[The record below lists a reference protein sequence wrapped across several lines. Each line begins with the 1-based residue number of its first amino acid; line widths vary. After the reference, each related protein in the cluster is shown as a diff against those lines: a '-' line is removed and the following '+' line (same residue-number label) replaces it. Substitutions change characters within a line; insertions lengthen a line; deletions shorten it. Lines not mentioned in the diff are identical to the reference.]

1 MTCVHCGEGGLATGQ
16 RFCHNCG
23 AAVPSYEVIAPATE
37 RLAPNVPTTNGVGDG
52 DEGALTGFLRRSAVY
67 AAQTYRG
74 QLTLYAVGAVLAVA
88 VIAAIAAVLVVA
100 AVAAATALGS
110 GALFLG
116 ILYVASTRHYG
127 RARARRHGRWMR
139 RYYKHEAKALRKA
152 ARRRGHTVWL

>member
-1 MTCVHCGEGGLATGQ
+1 MTCVHCGEGGLASGQ

-23 AAVPSYEVIAPATE
+23 AAVPAYEVIASSTE
-37 RLAPNVPTTNGVGDG
+37 RLAPNVPATNGVGDG
-52 DEGALTGFLRRSAVY
+52 DEGALTGFLRRTAVY

-74 QLTLYAVGAVLAVA
+74 RLTLYAVGAVLAVA
-88 VIAAIAAVLVVA
+88 AIAAIAAVLVVA
-100 AVAAATALGS
+100 AIAAAVLGS
-110 GALFLG
+110 GALFLV

-127 RARARRHGRWMR
+127 RVRPRRHDRWMR